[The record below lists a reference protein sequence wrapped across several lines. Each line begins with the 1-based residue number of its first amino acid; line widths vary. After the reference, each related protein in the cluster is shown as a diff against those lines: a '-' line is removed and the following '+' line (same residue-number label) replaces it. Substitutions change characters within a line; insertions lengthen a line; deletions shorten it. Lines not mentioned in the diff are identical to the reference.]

1 MVFPVVTQIGKD
13 HMGTINGKLYAQTAT
28 ETPRGSLV
36 EMQSRP
42 FETLRRVSPITK
54 EAIAQP
60 CSQIS

>member
-1 MVFPVVTQIGKD
+1 
-13 HMGTINGKLYAQTAT
+13 MGTINGKLYAQTAT